1 MTRTLDQANLEISR
15 VRQMPYG
22 LAHTQAAE
30 EQVKLVE
37 SEGPDEA
44 KAFALFTLI
53 DAYQWGGEPERGY
66 VPFAQLLRWWD
77 QRPEMF
83 DTDDQHSLF
92 WAFKWMVSGLA
103 DFPNVPAEQI
113 ERTLDDMERR
123 YALAG
128 NGMDAVALERFSW
141 SNRRGAPETEDLFAR
156 WVATP
161 RDDFSQCEACDP
173 GDRAAYLI
181 SAGRLEEGVRLIEE
195 TLPERP
201 RCASEP
207 ADMLADLADAYLD
220 LGRPQDAVRAH
231 RQAVAE
237 LAGTQG
243 DMASARGRR
252 IRLLARGGQPE
263 RAIRA
268 LEAEQHLL
276 VKADTPYDELSFA
289 RLVGAAT
296 HVLRAKHADRALRIT
311 AVSDLGDRPTVAD
324 LDDWLR
330 AKAERLAAAF
340 DARNGTDHQSDLVR
354 QAWSTEAASV
364 ALDLEVLPRGFSA
377 APAPDG
383 SPTVPTVPTVPTL
396 PTVGAGA
403 DPAAGDPL
411 AQRPDEDTGAWADR
425 LLQAGEPQRAAAAW
439 IAAAGA
445 ADTDGRLVD
454 AGFAYAECARIAQLF
469 DDQEGADAGYRSAVP
484 RLRAGGLAPEL
495 LVQVLVA
502 WAPTAAQLGTAE
514 DALGEIDRCLA
525 ALRALDDAAA
535 TVDGS
540 QAATTPEEKLA
551 ARDRATR
558 RRAAAD
564 LEDAAARLLA
574 DAGADAPEQ
583 LSLAAGTAQSAAEA
597 YGGLGAVADAAH
609 AFWLAGRLYD
619 QLGQVEDAVWNLES
633 ALEGFGHVRQRE
645 PWGEVASLLVRVLRD
660 SGQTARAEEL
670 AREIVS

>member
-1 MTRTLDQANLEISR
+1 MTRTLDQANREISR

-30 EQVKLVE
+30 EQVKLVDA
-37 SEGPDEA
+37 EGPDEA
-44 KAFALFTLI
+44 RAFALFTLI

-83 DTDDQHSLF
+83 DADDQHSLF

-103 DFPNVPAEQI
+103 DFPGVPAEQI

-123 YALAG
+123 YARAG

-141 SNRRGAPETEDLFAR
+141 ANRRGAPETEQLFAQ
-156 WVATP
+156 WVVTP

-173 GDRAAYLI
+173 GDRAAYMI
-181 SAGRLEEGVRLIEE
+181 GAGRLVEGVRLIEE
-195 TLPERP
+195 TLPQRP

-207 ADMLADLADAYLD
+207 ADMLTDLADAYLE
-220 LGRPQDAVRAH
+220 LGRPADAVRAH

-237 LAGTQG
+237 LERTQG
-243 DMASARGRR
+243 DMASARGQR
-252 IRLLARGGQPE
+252 IRLLARGHQAE

-296 HVLRAKHADRALRIT
+296 HVLRAEHPDRSLRIT
-311 AVSDLGDRPTVAD
+311 AVPELGDRPTVAQ

-330 AKAERLAAAF
+330 AKAERLAAQF
-340 DARNGTDHQSDLVR
+340 DARNGTSHQSDLVR
-354 QAWSTEAASV
+354 RAWSATPAEH
-364 ALDLEVLPRGFSA
+364 ALDLDVLPRGFAGS
-377 APAPDG
+377 PAPTG
-383 SPTVPTVPTVPTL
+383 GPTVPTVAAPGP
-396 PTVGAGA
+396 
-403 DPAAGDPL
+403 DPADPL
-411 AQRPDEDTGAWADR
+411 AQQPGEDVGTWTDR
-425 LLQAGEPQRAAAAW
+425 LLAAGEAQRAAAAW

-445 ADTDGRLVD
+445 ADDDGRLVD

-469 DDQEGADAGYRSAVP
+469 DDQDGADEGYRSAVA

-502 WAPTAAQLGTAE
+502 WAPTAALVGATG
-514 DALGEIDRCLA
+514 DALAEIDRALA
-525 ALRALDDAAA
+525 ALRAEPGGDDQR
-535 TVDGS
+535 DE
-540 QAATTPEEKLA
+540 QLA
-551 ARDRATR
+551 AREQATR

-574 DAGADAPEQ
+574 GSGEPEQ
-583 LSLAAGTAQSAAEA
+583 QELAARTAQSAAES
-597 YGGLGAVADAAH
+597 YGGQGAVADASH

-619 QLGQVEDAVWNLES
+619 QLGRVEDAVWNLES
-633 ALEGFGHVRQRE
+633 AMEGFAHVRQRE

>member
-1 MTRTLDQANLEISR
+1 MTRTLDQANREISR

-30 EQVKLVE
+30 EQVKLVDA
-37 SEGPDEA
+37 EGPDEA

-83 DTDDQHSLF
+83 DADDRHSLF
-92 WAFKWMVSGLA
+92 WSFKWMVSGLA
-103 DFPNVPAEQI
+103 DFPNVPAAQI

-141 SNRRGAPETEDLFAR
+141 ANRRGAPETEDLFAQ

-181 SAGRLEEGVRLIEE
+181 GAGRLEEGVRLIEE
-195 TLPERP
+195 TLPHRP

-220 LGRPQDAVRAH
+220 LGRPADAVRAH

-237 LAGTQG
+237 LATTQG
-243 DMASARGRR
+243 DMASARGQR
-252 IRLLARGGQPE
+252 IRLLARAGQPE

-276 VKADTPYDELSFA
+276 ATADTPFDQLSFA

-296 HVLRAKHADRALRIT
+296 HVLRAGHADRALRIT
-311 AVSDLGDRPTVAD
+311 AVPELGATPTVAQ

-330 AKAERLAAAF
+330 AKADRLAAQF
-340 DARNGTDHQSDLVR
+340 DARNGSDRQAELVR
-354 QAWSTEAASV
+354 RAWDTAPAAEGFD
-364 ALDLEVLPRGFSA
+364 LDVLPRGFA
-377 APAPDG
+377 GAPVPSGA
-383 SPTVPTVPTVPTL
+383 PTVPAVTSGP
-396 PTVGAGA
+396 GDA
-403 DPAAGDPL
+403 DDPL
-411 AQRPDEDTGAWADR
+411 AQRPGEDISAWSDR
-425 LLQAGEPQRAAAAW
+425 LLRAGEAQRAATAW
-439 IAAAGA
+439 LAAATA
-445 ADTDGRLVD
+445 ADDDGRLVD
-454 AGFAYAECARIAQLF
+454 AGFAYAECARIAQQF
-469 DDQEGADAGYRSAVP
+469 DDQDGADAGYRSAVP

-502 WAPTAAQLGTAE
+502 WAPTAAQLDGAG
-514 DALGEIDRCLA
+514 DVLAEIDRALA
-525 ALRALDDAAA
+525 ALRVEGDDDRDEAL
-535 TVDGS
+535 V
-540 QAATTPEEKLA
+540 
-551 ARDRATR
+551 AREQATR

-574 DAGADAPEQ
+574 GSGDPEQ
-583 LSLAAGTAQSAAEA
+583 QALAARTAQSAAEA
-597 YGGLGAVADAAH
+597 YGGQGAVADAAH

-619 QLGQVEDAVWNLES
+619 QLGQVDEAVWNLES
-633 ALEGFGHVRQRE
+633 ALEGFGHVRQRA
-645 PWGEVASLLVRVLRD
+645 PWGEVADLLVRVLRD

>member
-1 MTRTLDQANLEISR
+1 MSRTLDQANREISR

-30 EQVKLVE
+30 EQVKLVDA
-37 SEGPDEA
+37 EGPDEA
-44 KAFALFTLI
+44 RAFALFTLI

-83 DTDDQHSLF
+83 DADDQHSLF

-103 DFPNVPAEQI
+103 DFPGVPAEQI

-141 SNRRGAPETEDLFAR
+141 ANRRGAPETEQLFAQ

-181 SAGRLEEGVRLIEE
+181 GAGRLDEGVRLIEE
-195 TLPERP
+195 TLPHRP

-207 ADMLADLADAYLD
+207 ADMLTDLADAYLE
-220 LGRPQDAVRAH
+220 LGRPADAVRAH

-237 LAGTQG
+237 LERTQG
-243 DMASARGRR
+243 DMASARGQR
-252 IRLLARGGQPE
+252 IRLLARGHQAE

-296 HVLRAKHADRALRIT
+296 HVLRAEHADRPLRIT
-311 AVSDLGDRPTVAD
+311 AVPELGDRPTVAA

-330 AKAERLAAAF
+330 TKADRLAAGF
-340 DARNGTDHQSDLVR
+340 DARNGTTHQGDLVR
-354 QAWSTEAASV
+354 RAWSATPAEH
-364 ALDLEVLPRGFSA
+364 ALDLDVLPRGFTG
-377 APAPDG
+377 APVPSG
-383 SPTVPTVPTVPTL
+383 GPTVPA
-396 PTVGAGA
+396 VGTPAA
-403 DPAAGDPL
+403 DPADPL
-411 AQRPDEDTGAWADR
+411 AQQPGEDVGAWTDR
-425 LLQAGEPQRAAAAW
+425 LLAAGEAQRAAAAW
-439 IAAAGA
+439 IAAAGS
-445 ADTDGRLVD
+445 ADDDGRLVD

-469 DDQEGADAGYRSAVP
+469 DDQDGADQGYRSAVA

-502 WAPTAAQLGTAE
+502 WAPTAALVGTAA
-514 DALGEIDRCLA
+514 DALAEIDRALA
-525 ALRALDDAAA
+525 ALRDEPTGDDQR
-535 TVDGS
+535 DE
-540 QAATTPEEKLA
+540 QLA
-551 ARDRATR
+551 AREQATR

-574 DAGADAPEQ
+574 GSGEPEQ
-583 LSLAAGTAQSAAEA
+583 QELAARTAQSAAES
-597 YGGLGAVADAAH
+597 YGGQGAVADASH

-619 QLGQVEDAVWNLES
+619 QLGRVEDAVWNLES
-633 ALEGFGHVRQRE
+633 AMEGFAHVRQRE

>member
-83 DTDDQHSLF
+83 DADDQHSLF

-141 SNRRGAPETEDLFAR
+141 ANRRGAPQTEDLFAR

-243 DMASARGRR
+243 DMASARGQR

-296 HVLRAKHADRALRIT
+296 HVLRAEHADRTLRIT
-311 AVSDLGDRPTVAD
+311 SVSELGDRPTVAA

-340 DARNGTDHQSDLVR
+340 DARNGTGHQGDLVR
-354 QAWSTEAASV
+354 QAWSAEAAPV

-383 SPTVPTVPTVPTL
+383 APTVPPLPPL
-396 PTVGAGA
+396 PTPDPDAA
-403 DPAAGDPL
+403 DDPL
-411 AQRPDEDTGAWADR
+411 AQRPDEETGAWADR
-425 LLQAGEPQRAAAAW
+425 LLTAGEPQRAAAAW
-439 IAAAGA
+439 IAAAA
-445 ADTDGRLVD
+445 TADADGRLVD

-514 DALGEIDRCLA
+514 DVLGEIDRCLA

-535 TVDGS
+535 TADGA
-540 QAATTPEEKLA
+540 QDTAATPEEKLA

-558 RRAAAD
+558 RRASAD

-574 DAGADAPEQ
+574 DAGADTPEQ
-583 LSLAAGTAQSAAEA
+583 LSLAARTAQSAAEA
-597 YGGLGAVADAAH
+597 YGGQGAVADAAH

-633 ALEGFGHVRQRE
+633 AVEGFAHVRQRE